1 MVSAMKSIILA
12 ILIFGAFASKN
23 TESKYTDLQH
33 ALQDGD
39 EKTAHNLLNHFV
51 EKEKEKLI
59 EYLMEEDHCGD
70 NFQTFLHEASKNG
83 KEKIV
88 KLILNTF
95 TDEKKEKLIEYLMK
109 ENKSK
114 YTALHFAANRQKEIV
129 KLLLSAF
136 EDDKEKLI
144 EFLMKKNQEEKTAL
158 DIALQN
164 GDEEIV
170 NLLWNELEKEQKIQ
184 YLMKEDKY
192 KDTVLHNASYQGHT
206 KIVKL
211 LLSVFTSEEEN
222 DKKIKYVMKKNNS
235 KETALHLA
243 LYSQKRNVEIITL
256 LMNALSKEDG
266 NNTEIIEYLIKQ
278 NGQKESP
285 LQIALSKKD
294 RKCFVHLLL
303 NPIKFNGQDKYKLI
317 QYFMQGNKYGN
328 TALQEAS
335 KAGNENIVKSL
346 LNSFG
351 KNQNEKFMEYLM
363 AKNLSGRT
371 ALQLVPDNKIKLS
384 KLLLHELINVQNQI
398 IFRKLQFI
406 SHTDAQKMSPF
417 WSVFRDFSARHMIL
431 SFLMTDYDVYNYHEL
446 NIFEDNNVISMKKKQ
461 LKAQTQLSECDDE
474 IFILHDDII
483 AKQYTKENTNIVL
496 HFKDGEERHWG
507 FNLVW
512 KNDSYVVEEVIKDGQ
527 AEIFGV
533 QIGWI
538 LKIVN
543 DTFVTGL
550 NRKAI
555 VNELNRQ
562 KPSAIVFRK

>member
-95 TDEKKEKLIEYLMK
+95 TDEKKEKLIE
-109 ENKSK
+109 
-114 YTALHFAANRQKEIV
+114 
-129 KLLLSAF
+129 
-136 EDDKEKLI
+136 
-144 EFLMKKNQEEKTAL
+144 FLMKKNQEEKTAL

-170 NLLWNELEKEQKIQ
+170 NLLWNKLEKEQKIQ

-222 DKKIKYVMKKNNS
+222 DKKIKYVMKKNDR

-317 QYFMQGNKYGN
+317 QYLMQGNKYGN

-406 SHTDAQKMSPF
+406 SHTDAQKNVTF
-417 WSVFRDFSARHMIL
+417 LVCFS
-431 SFLMTDYDVYNYHEL
+431 
-446 NIFEDNNVISMKKKQ
+446 
-461 LKAQTQLSECDDE
+461 
-474 IFILHDDII
+474 
-483 AKQYTKENTNIVL
+483 
-496 HFKDGEERHWG
+496 
-507 FNLVW
+507 
-512 KNDSYVVEEVIKDGQ
+512 
-527 AEIFGV
+527 
-533 QIGWI
+533 
-538 LKIVN
+538 
-543 DTFVTGL
+543 
-550 NRKAI
+550 
-555 VNELNRQ
+555 
-562 KPSAIVFRK
+562 